1 MEKRRI
7 TAREI
12 LADVKT
18 GVGDPVL
25 MEKYK
30 LSAQG
35 LQSVFNKLLKAGVL
49 TRQELD
55 DRVPMSQRTVDLGL
69 NVCRACGHIESKEF
83 AKCPRCGFVSPDAG
97 TAIVNRDVNKKG
109 RGLKKDPKKTAKTHK
124 TTAPVTNGGEAG
136 AVDQVGKNGVARI
149 PRVES
154 IKRYCVAAAAIS
166 TAAYVLA
173 AAGLFI
179 VTAVAVREGFPSL
192 TLVLFGGLA
201 VALGA
206 SILVFLALFSLRTL
220 SELTEVLDHVAY
232 VVTRERWSD
241 LDRPIS

>member
-12 LADVKT
+12 LADVRT
-18 GVGDPVL
+18 GVGDPAL

-35 LQSVFNKLLKAGVL
+35 LQSVFNKLLKAGAL
-49 TRQELD
+49 TQAELD
-55 DRVPMSQRTVDLGL
+55 ARVPMSQRTVDLGL

-83 AKCPRCGFVSPDAG
+83 VECPRCGFVSPDAG
-97 TAIVNRDVNKKG
+97 TAVANRDVDKKG
-109 RGLKKDPKKTAKTHK
+109 RSLKKGSKQTTTARK
-124 TTAPVTNGGEAG
+124 TTASVTKSGSAAAADQTDEAG
-136 AVDQVGKNGVARI
+136 EVRI

-154 IKRYCVAAAAIS
+154 LKRYCLTMAGIS
-166 TAAYVLA
+166 AAAYVLVT
-173 AAGLFI
+173 AGLFI
-179 VTAVAVREGFPSL
+179 VMAVAVQEGSPSM
-192 TLVLFGGLA
+192 TQILFGGLA
-201 VALGA
+201 AALGA
-206 SILVFLALFSLRTL
+206 SILGFLALYTLRTL